1 MLLLQVI
8 NFNSSKLQSLEEKKC
23 TFDVVIIDLVLTLF
37 PWARILFITLLVYH
51 VITPHSRGNKA
62 NHMDQLWM
70 KYFLPSNS
78 MWNDLTSKIMQNLN
92 PTILVTKE
100 IFSKFNDEIDRTNVF
115 NSVFLAVSNRINQEE
130 WKFEM
135 T

>member
-1 MLLLQVI
+1 
-8 NFNSSKLQSLEEKKC
+8 
-23 TFDVVIIDLVLTLF
+23 
-37 PWARILFITLLVYH
+37 
-51 VITPHSRGNKA
+51 
-62 NHMDQLWM
+62 M

-100 IFSKFNDEIDRTNVF
+100 IFSKFNDEIDQTNVF
-115 NSVFLAVSNRINQEE
+115 NSIFLAVSNRINQEE

-135 T
+135 N